1 MSKNGH
7 NHSTLMPQ
15 PATRIARSQ
24 DLVYCELEGEAVILN
39 LRDGVYYGLDPV
51 GTSIWEKIQQP
62 ITYAA
67 LLDALI
73 EEYDID
79 RPQCEKDVTEL
90 LRELEGKG
98 LILFHNS
105 L

>member
-7 NHSTLMPQ
+7 NQSTLMPQ
-15 PATRIARSQ
+15 AATRIARSQ

-51 GTSIWEKIQQP
+51 GTSIWEKIEQP

-73 EEYDID
+73 EEYEID
-79 RPQCEKDVTEL
+79 RPQCEKDVAEL
-90 LRELEGKG
+90 LQELEGKG
-98 LILFHNS
+98 LVLFLNNF
-105 L
+105 